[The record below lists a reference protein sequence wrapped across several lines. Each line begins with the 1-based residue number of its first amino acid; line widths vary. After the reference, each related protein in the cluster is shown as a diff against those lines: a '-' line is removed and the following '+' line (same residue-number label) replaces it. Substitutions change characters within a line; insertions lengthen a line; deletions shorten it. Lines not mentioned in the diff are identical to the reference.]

1 MGLNASHNQL
11 TSVNVN
17 FGNFIQD
24 YEPRLDLSF
33 NNLTTFS
40 ISNAT
45 FYDGFF
51 INNNQLTSLNIN
63 NCDFGGFSV
72 AHNNLTAIN
81 FTGNNYI
88 YSSANFAYN
97 QFTLLDLVGA
107 GIDYE
112 CSVYLG
118 YNIEDRVQNL
128 FGGEIYYASNNT
140 FFDLGDYRGI
150 TSCDPEGG
158 GRVTIINSPNLRNV
172 NFKNGYN
179 HMFITCDEG
188 GTIFQNPSINLQI
201 SNCPNLTYI
210 CTDELEQNT
219 FQTWINWMSLQD
231 QIQVNTYCT
240 FTPGGTFYTINGNT
254 QFDVDADGC
263 EASDPIV
270 PNQRFTI
277 TNGIQNSTII
287 ANDLGNYNINVGAG
301 THTITPILD
310 NPTMF
315 TVLPTNVTV
324 NFPTESSPRTENFCI
339 AATSPAHDFDIT
351 LVPIGRA
358 RPGFDVTYKIVYKNT
373 GNVTDSGNINLTYE
387 DNVMDFVS
395 SSVTPSDNST
405 GNLSWD
411 FTNLAPFETRSIDIT
426 FNLNGPMETPPLA
439 GGEIL
444 HFTSSIAETGISEP
458 FPNYHQL
465 NETVVNSWDPNDKT
479 CLEGQN
485 LSNDF
490 LGNYVSYRIRFE
502 NTGTYAAENIVVKD
516 MIDTAKFDIATLT
529 PIAGSHQFYTRIN
542 GNKVEFIFENINLP
556 FDDANNDG
564 YVVFKIKLL
573 PSVTENIPFENQAS
587 IYFDYNFPVVTNT
600 ATSVIGIL
608 GIPTLDLTDN
618 FILFPVPAKNVLQIL
633 SKENLE
639 IRSVEIYNNLGQILQ
654 KEIGNQQN
662 INVSNLVQG
671 NYYLKIQTSNAT
683 SVKQFLKE

>member
-1 MGLNASHNQL
+1 
-11 TSVNVN
+11 
-17 FGNFIQD
+17 
-24 YEPRLDLSF
+24 
-33 NNLTTFS
+33 
-40 ISNAT
+40 
-45 FYDGFF
+45 
-51 INNNQLTSLNIN
+51 
-63 NCDFGGFSV
+63 
-72 AHNNLTAIN
+72 
-81 FTGNNYI
+81 
-88 YSSANFAYN
+88 
-97 QFTLLDLVGA
+97 
-107 GIDYE
+107 
-112 CSVYLG
+112 
-118 YNIEDRVQNL
+118 
-128 FGGEIYYASNNT
+128 
-140 FFDLGDYRGI
+140 
-150 TSCDPEGG
+150 
-158 GRVTIINSPNLRNV
+158 
-172 NFKNGYN
+172 
-179 HMFITCDEG
+179 
-188 GTIFQNPSINLQI
+188 
-201 SNCPNLTYI
+201 
-210 CTDELEQNT
+210 
-219 FQTWINWMSLQD
+219 
-231 QIQVNTYCT
+231 
-240 FTPGGTFYTINGNT
+240 
-254 QFDVDADGC
+254 
-263 EASDPIV
+263 
-270 PNQRFTI
+270 
-277 TNGIQNSTII
+277 
-287 ANDLGNYNINVGAG
+287 
-301 THTITPILD
+301 
-310 NPTMF
+310 
-315 TVLPTNVTV
+315 
-324 NFPTESSPRTENFCI
+324 
-339 AATSPAHDFDIT
+339 
-351 LVPIGRA
+351 
-358 RPGFDVTYKIVYKNT
+358 
-373 GNVTDSGNINLTYE
+373 
-387 DNVMDFVS
+387 MDFVS